1 MNSFLTNTMNIIN
14 NPPPQ
19 KCYEKCLYS
28 FNYPTS
34 NHCTVTNIDKQYLNL
49 DYNYSNTNSPVSFN
63 NVEYTVSNIR
73 IYFPSLHNFNDN
85 PAAGEIIIYHGATNG
100 TKLNVCVPLNVNA
113 GMPCPL
119 LNNILNE
126 IISHQIIDNQP
137 HDLSLDQDYNIN
149 SFVKYAPYYYYLD
162 DRTNYIVY
170 GLNDGILIT
179 NDVLNSIKSII
190 TKPYQQLP
198 YISELNYNEKG
209 PYNNIGDEIYIDCQ
223 PVDSE
228 GNLLI
233 DKSNKDYYKKFNI
246 GGGKSSS
253 VSIVIISV
261 FLAILLLF
269 IVIFSFKSFGSSSQN
284 GNTSLTQQ
292 FLNIV
297 IGSNSKSGNKSTNG
311 SDNKVNLSTSNTKFV
326 RNFMKKLNDV
336 EKIIDGKLT
345 LPIN

>member
-1 MNSFLTNTMNIIN
+1 MSSLLTNTMNIIN
-14 NPPPQ
+14 NPPPH

-34 NHCTVTNIDKQYLNL
+34 NYCTVTNIDKQYLKL
-49 DYNYSNTNSPVSFN
+49 DYNYSSTKSPVSFN
-63 NVEYTVSNIR
+63 NVDYTVTTIH

-100 TKLNVCVPLNVNA
+100 NKLNVCIPLNVTS
-113 GMPCPL
+113 GSPCPL

-126 IISHQIIDNQP
+126 IISHQIVDNQP

-162 DRTNYIVY
+162 DKTNYVVY

-179 NDVLNSIKSII
+179 NDVLNSIKLII

-198 YISELNYNEKG
+198 YISDLNYNEKG
-209 PYNNIGDEIYIDCQ
+209 PYNDAGDDIYIDCQ

-233 DKSNKDYYKKFNI
+233 DKSNKDYYKNFVI
-246 GGGKSSS
+246 GGGESSS
-253 VSIVIISV
+253 VSIIIISV
-261 FLAILLLF
+261 FIAVILFF
-269 IVIFSFKSFGSSSQN
+269 IVIFTFRSFGNS
-284 GNTSLTQQ
+284 TQARNASFMQ
-292 FLNIV
+292 QLVGI
-297 IGSNSKSGNKSTNG
+297 ISGSNKGSSNG
-311 SDNKVNLSTSNTKFV
+311 ADVKQRLPTSNTKFV
-326 RNFMKKLNDV
+326 RGFIKSLSDTENILS
-336 EKIIDGKLT
+336 GKLIPKVT
-345 LPIN
+345 PSI